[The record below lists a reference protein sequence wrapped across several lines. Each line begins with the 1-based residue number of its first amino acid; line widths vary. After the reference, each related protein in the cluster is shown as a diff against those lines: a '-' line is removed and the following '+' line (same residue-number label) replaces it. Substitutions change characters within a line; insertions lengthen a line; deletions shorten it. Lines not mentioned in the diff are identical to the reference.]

1 LLSPLLIVCF
11 ESAPAAAAEERQA
24 QRSQSLMAPLRQQK
38 RKGKRSAGNPRK
50 QLKIRKR
57 FSSSFFGVSVR
68 DLFKDKDVK
77 TTDNEMKGCI
87 FYNGEIHTF
96 NTRGEIEIFLKGN

>member
-1 LLSPLLIVCF
+1 
-11 ESAPAAAAEERQA
+11 
-24 QRSQSLMAPLRQQK
+24 
-38 RKGKRSAGNPRK
+38 
-50 QLKIRKR
+50 
-57 FSSSFFGVSVR
+57 
-68 DLFKDKDVK
+68 VK